1 MGHEITEKGIKPVT
15 SKTQAIIK
23 LKPPTTHKQLKSF
36 LGSVNHLTKFI
47 PNLATLCRGFR
58 DLLQKDTK
66 YVWTENHQSEFET
79 IKNNIKN
86 LTENNHYDIKRN
98 TIVKTDAS
106 RSGLGAVLEQK
117 TCNGWETISYA
128 SRFLN
133 NAEEKYSINEL
144 ELLGVVWA
152 LEHFKHYLLGH
163 HFIIQTGHRALLSI
177 LKERTSKIHQSRL
190 TRWYDRLLPFNFN
203 IEHIPDTKMGLADY
217 MSRNP
222 SEPAKPP
229 NEYDE
234 NFIIATID
242 IIRETLNILRKRGRP
257 RKQQNQQA
265 MNNQTKTS
273 NDSTL
278 NKNNRMKTSNDS
290 ILKKTTTRNHS
301 TIPRTLT

>member
-1 MGHEITEKGIKPVT
+1 MSLCQKQNKWLGHEISEIGVKPVI
-15 SKTQAIIK
+15 SKTQAIIN

-36 LGSVNHLTKFI
+36 LGSVHHLTKFI

-66 YVWTENHQSEFET
+66 YVWTENHQSDFET

-98 TIVKTDAS
+98 TRVKTDAS
-106 RSGLGAVLEQK
+106 RSGLGAVLEQE

-133 NAEEKYSINEL
+133 KAEEKYSINEL

-163 HFIIQTGHRALLSI
+163 HFIVQTDHRPLLSI
-177 LKERTSKIHQSRL
+177 LKKRTSKIHQSRL
-190 TRWYDRLLPFNFN
+190 TRWYDRLIPFNFK
-203 IEHIPDTKMGLADY
+203 IKHIPGTKMGLADY

-222 SEPAKPP
+222 SERATPT

-242 IIRETLNILRKRGRP
+242 IIRETLNILRKRG
-257 RKQQNQQA
+257 
-265 MNNQTKTS
+265 
-273 NDSTL
+273 
-278 NKNNRMKTSNDS
+278 
-290 ILKKTTTRNHS
+290 
-301 TIPRTLT
+301 